1 MKCGVGDYTYKLAEE
16 IAKSGI
22 EVHVITSSKANPN
35 SKILHIHN
43 IVEKWEM
50 SAYKGIMQKLKE
62 INPDVVN
69 IQYPGYEYNKNLIV
83 TVLPIAIKIKLKCKV
98 IATLH
103 EYECFTFKS
112 KIRLYLNFMKLDKII
127 VAEEEFIDEIRKN
140 FKKAEIVYIPISS
153 NIPRSKIKAEEKE
166 SLLEKYKLKGSK
178 VISYFGFAV
187 PSKGIEYLLNCMPKL
202 EGIKLLFINEL
213 DKDNEYQKSL
223 LDLIEKLGIKE
234 KIVITGF
241 LDDEKD
247 VADLLKIS
255 DVCVLPFINGLK
267 KRNGSFLAAYNQEIR
282 IITTSQK
289 DIDKD
294 GIYYVKPK
302 CEEELLVKIKSI
314 LESKEEYKREP
325 LTWRA
330 VAKSYIENFK

>member
-16 IAKSGI
+16 LAKSGI
-22 EVHVITSSKANPN
+22 EVHVITSNKANPD

-43 IVEKWEM
+43 IVEKWDM

-62 INPDVVN
+62 IKPDVVN

-83 TVLPIAIKIKLKCKV
+83 TVLPIAIKRKLKCKV

-112 KIRLYLNFMKLDKII
+112 KIRLYLNFLKLDKII
-127 VAEEEFIDEIRKN
+127 VAEEEFINEIRKN
-140 FKKAEIVYIPISS
+140 FKKTKIVYIPISS
-153 NIPRSKIKAEEKE
+153 NIPRSNIKAEEKTK
-166 SLLEKYKLKGSK
+166 LIEKYKLKGSK

-187 PSKGIEYLLNCMPKL
+187 PSKGIEDLLKCMPKL
-202 EGIKLLFINEL
+202 ENTKLLFINEL
-213 DKDNEYQKSL
+213 DRSNDYQKSL

-234 KIVITGF
+234 KVVITGF
-241 LDDEKD
+241 LDNEKD

-267 KRNGSFLAAYNQEIR
+267 KRNGSFLAAYNQEIPV
-282 IITTSQK
+282 ITTSEN
-289 DIDKD
+289 DVDKD
-294 GIYYVKPK
+294 GIYYVRPK
-302 CEEELLVKIKSI
+302 CDEELLNKIKDV
-314 LESKEEYKREP
+314 LETKEEYKREP
-325 LTWRA
+325 LTWKT
-330 VAKSYIENFK
+330 VAINYIENFK